1 MRIFK
6 HAVVVVLVMIITT
19 SSLSAQTDIDSKCF
33 KQADVSSKIA
43 GYSLSK
49 VKRWLHEVAIK
60 KIDPDTGLYIGD
72 GHWNY
77 RDTAA
82 DCYPF
87 LCWAAYVTDI
97 DALNGPIRDVLDAER
112 KLCNHL
118 DRIPARF
125 DLKKKKKDDSV
136 SYDTLIF
143 GASEYVKD
151 GLIAIV
157 EVTGKADWFHR
168 MKEIEDD
175 VWKHARIETPYGKI
189 PSLNIEVNGE
199 QLQALAR
206 LYTMTGDEKYLKWA
220 RRLGDYYFSKDDF
233 VPERLRDHGCE
244 IIGGLGLLLAVE
256 SELKSG
262 KVEVY
267 KKKLK
272 HVFDTIL
279 EKGCNEDGIM
289 YNHITTHKGWNGALS
304 DGWGYN
310 YVGYICYDMI
320 AGEPVYRPHI
330 EQTLRN
336 LSKPKYKNYPWEGS
350 SIDGFADSVEGG
362 IYVLNRYPVKE
373 GFDWVNSEVANN
385 IARSNDPLE
394 TAKLWGTMKLQANG
408 VRTTIMHALMHTQ
421 GLIARPWDI
430 GMELGA
436 CPTANGLAVI
446 IKAKKD
452 WKGKIVFDIQ
462 RHKHYMGFEKDWP
475 RMNTLPEWFTV
486 ELDKTY
492 RITNLETGKT
502 KTYMGKQLHDGLEL
516 KLKAAE
522 RITLRIEP
530 I

>member
-1 MRIFK
+1 MRVLK
-6 HAVVVVLVMIITT
+6 CAAVTILVGNILTADLT
-19 SSLSAQTDIDSKCF
+19 AQENIDGGSF
-33 KQADVSSKIA
+33 KQAEVSSKVA

-60 KIDPDTGLYIGD
+60 KIDPKTGLYLGD
-72 GHWNY
+72 GKWNY

-97 DALNGPIRDVLDAER
+97 DLLHGPIRDVLDAER

-125 DLKKKKKDDSV
+125 DLEKGHKDDSV

-157 EVTGKADWFHR
+157 EVTGKDAWFER
-168 MKEIEDD
+168 MREIEDD

-189 PSLNIEVNGE
+189 PSTNIEVNGE
-199 QLQALAR
+199 QLQALTR
-206 LYTMTGDEKYLKWA
+206 LFTMTGDRKYLEWA
-220 RRLGDYYFSKDDF
+220 RRLGDYYFSNEDF
-233 VPERLRDHGCE
+233 VVERLRDHGCE

-256 SELKSG
+256 SEIKSERVEPYKEQLKR
-262 KVEVY
+262 
-267 KKKLK
+267 
-272 HVFDTIL
+272 VFDTIL
-279 EKGCNEDGIM
+279 EKGCNEDGMM
-289 YNHITTHKGWNGALS
+289 YNTLKGSKNWNDRLS

-310 YVGYICYDMI
+310 YVGYICYDMV
-320 AGEPVYRPHI
+320 AGREAYRPHI
-330 EQTLRN
+330 ERTLRN
-336 LSKPKYKNYPWEGS
+336 LAKPKYQNYPWEGT

-373 GFDWVNSEVANN
+373 GFDWVDSEVATN
-385 IARSNDPLE
+385 IARSGDPLE
-394 TAKLWGTMKLQANG
+394 TARLWGTMKLEANG
-408 VRTTIMHALMHTQ
+408 VRTVIMHALMHTQ

-436 CPTANGLAVI
+436 SRAGDGLAVVI
-446 IKAKKD
+446 RAKGD
-452 WKGKIVFDIQ
+452 YEGRIAFDIK
-462 RHKHYMGFEKDWP
+462 RHKHYVRFTRDWP

-486 ELDKTY
+486 ELERRYKVTDQ
-492 RITNLETGKT
+492 RSGKT
-502 KTYMGKQLHDGLEL
+502 AIQTGRQLSDGLPIRL
-516 KLKAAE
+516 RAAE
-522 RITLRIEP
+522 TATLRVEP
-530 I
+530 L